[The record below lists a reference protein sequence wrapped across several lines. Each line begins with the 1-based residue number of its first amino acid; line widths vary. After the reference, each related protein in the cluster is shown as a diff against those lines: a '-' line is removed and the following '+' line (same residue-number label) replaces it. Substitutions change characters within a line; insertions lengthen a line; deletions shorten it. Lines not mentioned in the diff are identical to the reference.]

1 MEFKKGK
8 EGFSIKNSKGQVTIF
23 IIIAILIVGGILVY
37 FFLRS
42 SMTGTTI
49 PAHMEPVYANFLSCL
64 EGATTTGTSVL
75 NSQGGYIY
83 LPEFEPGSP
92 YMPFSSQLNFLGN
105 PIPYWYYVSG
115 NNIEKEQVPTKRMME
130 SHLGVFIEQ
139 RMTNCDFTPY
149 YSQGFEIFWTEPK
162 SKVTI
167 KGDRIEVTLDSALK
181 ISKNDET
188 AVIRTHKITTRS
200 QLGNLYDSAKKVY
213 DKQQNDLFLEE
224 YGLDV
229 LRSYAPVDGVEITC
243 SPIIWQADEIFDE
256 LGEALEANTLALTT
270 NGKRENYFFVDLPVK
285 EEVRFLNSPNWP
297 HNFEVSPAEGN
308 ILLSTPIGN
317 QLGLD
322 ILGFC
327 YVPYHFVYDMKY
339 PVLVQVQSGD
349 EIFQFPMAVI
359 IQGNNP
365 REPLDAELGESFDS
379 EICEYKNTEISVRV
393 RNKNDVPIEADI
405 SYECLANTCYI
416 GKTSS
421 AGILVED
428 FPQCING
435 YITAKALGF
444 KNTRYMF
451 STVSSGNINM
461 IMEKLY
467 PKSVQLKLNGV
478 NFNGEAIIYFVSDD
492 STKTLIYPQQRIVE
506 LGEGQYEIQVY
517 IFQDSSISL
526 EEVVTEQCLDVP
538 RSGILGALG
547 LKHERCFEIE
557 IPEQTLSQ
565 VLSGGGIQN
574 YYILESELM
583 RAGSLEI
590 YTESLPKPETLE
602 QLQNNHIL
610 FETKGLEIRFL

>member
-1 MEFKKGK
+1 M
-8 EGFSIKNSKGQVTIF
+8 KNSKGQVTIF
-23 IIIAILIVGGILVY
+23 IIIAILIVAGILAY

-42 SMTGTTI
+42 SLTGTTI
-49 PAHMEPVYANFLSCL
+49 PSQMEPAYANFLSCL
-64 EGATTTGTSVL
+64 EGATTTGASVL

-83 LPEFEPGSP
+83 LPEFEPGSS

-115 NNIEKEQVPTKRMME
+115 NNIEKEQIPTKRMME
-130 SHLGVFIEQ
+130 NQLGTFIEQ
-139 RMTNCDFTPY
+139 RMNNCDFTSY

-162 SKVTI
+162 SKINI
-167 KGDRIEVTLDSALK
+167 KEDRIEVTLDSALK

-188 AVIRTHKITTRS
+188 AVIRTHKITMRS

-213 DKQQNDLFLEE
+213 DKQQENLFLEE

-229 LRSYAPVDGVEITC
+229 LWSYAPVDGAEITC
-243 SPIIWQADEIFDE
+243 SPLIWQADEVFAE
-256 LGEALEANTLALTT
+256 LQEAIEANTFALTT
-270 NGKRENYFFVDLPVK
+270 TGERENYFFVDLPVK
-285 EEVRFLNSPNWP
+285 EEVRFLNSKNWP
-297 HNFEVSPAEGN
+297 HSFEVSPAEGS

-317 QLGLD
+317 QLGLG

-339 PVLVQVQSGD
+339 PVLVQVQFGD

-379 EICEYKNTEISVRV
+379 EICEYKNTEITVRV

-405 SYECLANTCYI
+405 SYECLANACYI
-416 GKTSS
+416 GKTSNS
-421 AGILVED
+421 GILVEN

-435 YITAKALGF
+435 YVTAKAPGF
-444 KNTRYMF
+444 RDTRYMF
-451 STVSSGNINM
+451 SSVSSGNINM

-467 PKSVQLKLNGV
+467 SKNVQIKLNGV

-492 STKTLIYPQQRIVE
+492 STKTLIYPEQKIVE

-517 IFQDSSISL
+517 IFRDSSISL
-526 EEVVTEQCLDVP
+526 EGVVTEQCLDVP
-538 RSGILGALG
+538 RTGILGVLG

-583 RAGSLEI
+583 GSNSVEI
-590 YTESLPKPETLE
+590 YTEGLPKPETLE

-610 FETKGLEIRFL
+610 FESKGLEIRFV